1 MDPKAMKTAIEEVF
15 KSYRFHSFLNRID
28 VAKVPEEAH
37 LCKAIDE
44 VVANLDPDEQLLI
57 RERYMKRERITDTQV
72 YSFAFSPPISAV
84 TYMKIRHRAFEK
96 LIYAFGN
103 MGLLAGEGIECGK

>member
-1 MDPKAMKTAIEEVF
+1 MDQKAMKTAVEEIF

-28 VAKVPEEAH
+28 VTEIPEEAR

-57 RERYMKRERITDTQV
+57 RERYMKRERITDLQV
-72 YSFAFSPPISAV
+72 YSFAFDPPISAV
-84 TYMKIRHRAFEK
+84 TYMKIRSRAFEK
-96 LIYAFGN
+96 LLHAFS
-103 MGLLAGEGIECGK
+103 MLGLLGGRE